1 MKLRL
6 RFTVLVLLLLTTLVS
21 YATHIRAIEI
31 TAKRISSANLT
42 FKFTVTGYRDV
53 NGVNFS
59 NGRFSFGD
67 GTFFPAQAGD
77 NIPWQSAGFVGND
90 TEKVIFTITHTYS
103 GAGAYKVSYQES
115 FRNDGIVNMSNSVGT
130 DYFSETLV
138 IIDPL
143 VGINNTPILTIPP
156 IDIAACGLVFIHNP
170 GAFDEDGDSL
180 SYRFSVPLQ
189 AKNLQVTGYRSLIN
203 PAFYPDGFN
212 TGNEAGDGPPTLTL
226 DPVTGDLIWDAPG
239 EPGEYNVA
247 FIVEEWRKING
258 IYFRLGY
265 VTRDMQILV
274 ECTDNNPPEVT
285 IPEDLCVA
293 AGTFIDDTV
302 YEPDIIGTDPD
313 GHRVTISAFGGP
325 FEVSLPATFSPS
337 PPVPQNIPGVM
348 EFLWQT
354 DCQHIRERPYEV
366 RIKIEDN
373 PPNNPTTGQT
383 VPKLVDFETWNIT
396 VVGPAPT
403 GLMATPVSG
412 RRMRLDW
419 DAYACPN
426 TGGTMQ
432 VWRRVGPY
440 DFTPEN
446 CELGIPENSDYELVV
461 TLPIDADVYID
472 NNNGLGLAPGA
483 NYCYRLV
490 AQFPDPTGGTSYA
503 SDEICQE
510 MESIAPMITKV
521 DVTSTDEANGTIR
534 VEWIDPLDINTGPYT
549 YDVLRATGKVNTKSS
564 FVPVATGLTDTF
576 FDDSG
581 LNTKD
586 NAYSYMIKLYDNS
599 MLPIDSSFAASSVRL
614 ELVPQVGAMKV
625 NWSALVPWSNSNSDY
640 PLHDIYRDQVNP
652 GDPSELVM
660 IATVDVTQNGFTYL
674 DDGSHNGIPLDEEV
688 LYCYSVFARGSYDNS
703 DPLVP
708 EPILNNSQIQ
718 CAQPNDEVPPCTPIN
733 FTFDEALSCEN
744 QLPLLVCGSEVYQN
758 RLLWEED
765 MSPECDED
773 VVSYNLYFSATGAEN
788 SYTLLVNTT
797 NVSYTHNGLSS
808 LKGCYIIAAVDR
820 SGNESTLSD
829 PICQENCIFD
839 GNGDL
844 IYVLP
849 NVFTPNGDGLND
861 TFRAFG
867 DNDPSKCPRFV
878 LNVEFLVIDRTGK
891 KLYTYSSGG
900 ENGNIYIDWDG
911 RNNNGKELATGTYYY
926 SAVVTFDTL
935 DPKLS
940 VQKLNGWV
948 QILR

>member
-1 MKLRL
+1 MMLRL
-6 RFTVLVLLLLTTLVS
+6 RFVLFSFLVLSILIAN
-21 YATHIRAIEI
+21 ATHIKAIEI
-31 TAKRISSANLT
+31 TAQRISSANLT
-42 FKFTVTGYRDV
+42 FKFTVTGYRDID
-53 NGVNFS
+53 GVNFS
-59 NGRFSFGD
+59 NGNFSFGD
-67 GTFFPAQAGD
+67 GTFFPAVTGE
-77 NIPWQSAGFVGND
+77 NIPWQSAGFVGNN

-115 FRNDGIVNMSNSVGT
+115 FRNNGILNMSNSIGT
-130 DYFSETLV
+130 DYFTETLV

-143 VGINNTPILTIPP
+143 IGINNTPILTVPP
-156 IDIAACGLVFIHNP
+156 IDVAACGLIFIHNP

-180 SYRFSVPLQ
+180 SYRFSIPLQ

-203 PAFYPDGFN
+203 PAFYEDFT

-226 DPVTGDLIWDAPG
+226 DPVTGDLIWDASG
-239 EPGEYNVA
+239 EAGEYNVA

-285 IPEDLCVA
+285 VPEDICVA
-293 AGTFIDDTV
+293 AGDYIDDTV

-313 GHRVTISAFGGP
+313 GDRVTISAFGGP
-325 FEVSLPATFSPS
+325 FEVSLPATINPS
-337 PPVPQNIPGVM
+337 PPVPQNIPAVM

-354 DCQHIRERPYEV
+354 DCSHIRARPYEV

-396 VVGPAPT
+396 IVGPAPT
-403 GLMATPVSG
+403 GLVATPVSG
-412 RRMRLDW
+412 RRMQLDW
-419 DAYACPN
+419 DSYACPN

-440 DFTPEN
+440 DFTAEN
-446 CELGIPENSDYELVV
+446 CEIGIPENSDYELVS
-461 TLPIDADVYID
+461 TLPIDSDVYVD

-490 AQFPDPTGGTSYA
+490 AEFPEPTGGTSYA

-521 DVTSTDEANGTIR
+521 DITRTDEVNGKIR
-534 VEWIDPLDINTGPYT
+534 VEWIDPLDINVGPYT
-549 YDVLRATGKVNTKSS
+549 YDVLRANGKTTTKNS
-564 FVPVATGLTDTF
+564 FVPVATGLTSPF
-576 FDDSG
+576 YNDSL
-581 LNTKD
+581 LNTD
-586 NAYSYMIKLYDNS
+586 NNAYSYMIKLYDNG

-614 ELVPQVGAMKV
+614 ELVPQVGAMSV
-625 NWSALVPWSNSNSDY
+625 TWSALVPWSNSNSDH
-640 PLHDIYRDQVNP
+640 PTHDIYRDQVNS
-652 GDPSELVM
+652 GDLTQLVQ
-660 IATVDVTQNGFTYL
+660 IASINVTQDGFTYL
-674 DDGSHNGIPLDEEV
+674 DDGGGIPLDEEV
-688 LYCYSVFARGSYDNS
+688 LYCYYVLARGSYDNS

-708 EPILNNSQIQ
+708 EPLLNKSQIQ

-733 FTFDEALSCEN
+733 FAFDEDYSCEN
-744 QLPLLVCGSEVYQN
+744 QLPLLACGEEVYQN
-758 RLLWEED
+758 RLVWEED
-765 MSPECDED
+765 MAPECDDD
-773 VVSYNLYFSATGAEN
+773 VVSYNLYFSDTGNEG
-788 SYTLLVNTT
+788 SYQLLVNTT
-797 NVSYTHNGLSS
+797 NLAYTHGGLSS
-808 LKGCYIIAAVDR
+808 LKGCYQIAAVDR
-820 SGNESTLSD
+820 SGNESELSD
-829 PICQENCIFD
+829 PVCQENCIFD
-839 GNGDL
+839 GNGEL

-849 NVFTPNGDGLND
+849 NVFTPNGDNIND

-878 LNVEFLVIDRTGK
+878 LSVEFLVIDRTGK
-891 KLYTYSSGG
+891 ELYSYTSGG

-911 RNNNGKELATGTYYY
+911 RNNNGKELAAGTYFY

-935 DPKLS
+935 DPKLA

-948 QILR
+948 QILK